1 MKIARF
7 NLLTA
12 TLLLLSASVTHAQHT
27 QLRKEINRIAQT
39 TKGKVGVAICLL
51 ENNDTLTYNNQHHYV
66 LHSVA
71 KYAVAL
77 DMLHEIDLKHF
88 KLNQLI
94 HITKA
99 DLPPLYSPLRD
110 KYPNGNV
117 DISIKELLSYTISL
131 SDNNACDI
139 LYKHLGGTQ
148 HVNQFIHSLGIK
160 QMEIE
165 ATEADM
171 ASAWPVQY
179 TDWTQP
185 YEQIKLLKLLYSGSL
200 LSKESNKYLWKI
212 MLATSTAPKR
222 LKGLLP
228 AGTAVAHKSGTS
240 GTNAHGLSPATND
253 MGIILLPNGKRL
265 AIAVFITDA
274 LESDDA
280 RDLIIAQIAKA
291 AYTDFNRKTK

>member
-1 MKIARF
+1 MKTVKF
-7 NLLTA
+7 NLLV
-12 TLLLLSASVTHAQHT
+12 TLLSLLTASAVRAQHT

-39 TKGKVGVAICLL
+39 TKGKVGVAISLL
-51 ENNDTLTYNNQHHYV
+51 ESGDTLTYNNQGHYV

-77 DMLHEIDLKHF
+77 DMLHEIDQKHF

-99 DLPPLYSPLRD
+99 DLPPLYSPLRE

-117 DISIKELLSYTISL
+117 DISVAELLSNMISL

-139 LYKHLGGTQ
+139 LYKQLGGTR
-148 HVNQFIHSLGIK
+148 HVNQFIHGLGIT

-185 YEQIKLLKLLYSGSL
+185 YEQIKLLKLLYSDSL
-200 LSKESNKYLWKI
+200 LSKKSNDYLWKI

-240 GTNAHGLSPATND
+240 GTNAQGLSPATND
-253 MGIILLPNGKRL
+253 MGIILLPNGKHM

-274 LESDDA
+274 LENDNA
-280 RDLIIAQIAKA
+280 RDLIIAKIAKA
-291 AYTDFNRKTK
+291 AYNDFKN